1 MIIIGVTG
9 TIGSGKTFA
18 LNFFKSKNIKIFSA
32 DEEVKKL
39 LKTNVVKKKVFKLFP
54 EAFLKKKLNR
64 NALANIV
71 FNNKKNL
78 KKLEKII
85 HPYVGKNK
93 QKFLVRNKKKKLI
106 VMEIPILFEK
116 KTEKNYDYIILMSI
130 NKKIQKQRVLDRKNM
145 TVSLFNKILSN
156 QISNKKKKYADF
168 VVNNNGTKDKTREK
182 LKKIIDKIISTTL

>member
-39 LKTNVVKKKVFKLFP
+39 LKTNIVKKKVFKLFP
-54 EAFLKKKLNR
+54 DAFLKKNLNR

-78 KKLEKII
+78 KKLEEVI

-93 QKFLVRNKKKKLI
+93 QKFLVKNKKKKMV

-182 LKKIIDKIISTTL
+182 LKKIIDKIISTAL